1 MGRPRPYDTGHVAP
15 TSRRLD
21 YPHVTSFARPE
32 LIATPDWLSAQLG
45 RPDLRILDVRW
56 RPDGTGPSTYALG
69 HIPGAVHIDWRTALI
84 EQSDEPETGLRL
96 AGPAQISEVLGRA
109 GIGDGTSLVIYDDT
123 LGLYAAR
130 AWWSLRVY
138 GYDAARILDG
148 GMREW
153 LAGRRPISNANY
165 PPDLAVFTPRA
176 NARLRLTTPDVR
188 SLLGSSDV
196 LLVDARAAAEYRG
209 LEGNARRLGHI
220 PGAVN
225 VPVGAMHQAGTQKLR
240 DPAVLREMLLKANL
254 ARGRR
259 IVTYDGSGVAAA
271 RLAFILALLGYE
283 DVAVYD
289 GGWSEW
295 GDRLDLPVDR

>member
-1 MGRPRPYDTGHVAP
+1 MTA
-15 TSRRLD
+15 
-21 YPHVTSFARPE
+21 FARPE
-32 LIATPDWLSAQLG
+32 LIATPDWLSEQLG

-56 RPDGTGPSTYALG
+56 RPDGTGPSVFAAG
-69 HIPGAVHIDWRTALI
+69 HIPGAVHIDWRSGLVDSTG
-84 EQSDEPETGLRL
+84 EGGSGLRL
-96 AGPAQISEVLGRA
+96 AGPDQIAPVLGHA

-138 GYDAARILDG
+138 GYESARILDG
-148 GMREW
+148 GMPAWAASRK
-153 LAGRRPISNANY
+153 PMSNASY
-165 PPDLAVFTPRA
+165 PPAAATFTPRA
-176 NARLRLTTPDVR
+176 NSRLRLTTPDVR
-188 SLLGSSDV
+188 AMLGSSDV
-196 LLVDARAAAEYRG
+196 LLVDARASAEYRG

-225 VPVGAMHQAGTQKLR
+225 VPVGAMHMPGTQVLR
-240 DPAVLREMLLKANL
+240 DAPVLKELLLKANV

-271 RLAFILALLGYE
+271 RLAFVLALLGYE

>member
-1 MGRPRPYDTGHVAP
+1 MT
-15 TSRRLD
+15 TSG
-21 YPHVTSFARPE
+21 RPE
-32 LIATPDWLSAQLG
+32 LLATSDWLAEQLG

-56 RPDGTGPSTYALG
+56 RPDGTGPATFAAG
-69 HIPGAVHIDWRTALI
+69 HIPGAVHVDWRAGLI
-84 EQSDEPETGLRL
+84 DPPQEGTSGLRL
-96 AGPAQISEVLGRA
+96 AGPAQIATVLGHA

-138 GYDAARILDG
+138 GYEAARILDG
-148 GMREW
+148 GIRAW
-153 LAGRRPISNANY
+153 IADHRPISNASY
-165 PPDLAVFTPRA
+165 PAAPATFTPRA
-176 NARLRLTTPDVR
+176 NLRLRLTTPDVR
-188 SLLGSSDV
+188 ALLGSPDA

-209 LEGNARRLGHI
+209 LEGNSRRLGHI

-225 VPVGAMHQAGTQKLR
+225 VPVGAMHVPGTQKLR
-240 DPAVLREMLLKANL
+240 DPAALRDMLLKANV

-271 RLAFILALLGYE
+271 RLAFVLAVLGYD